1 MKQFI
6 IYDAQGKILCT
17 GTCPDDHMEQ
27 QAKAGESVIEGKAD
41 DALEYIDE
49 GRVATKPSKPSI
61 NHIFDYTTKQWI
73 DPRTLQ
79 DLKAA
84 QWSVIKAARQASEYA
99 GFLWGNSTFDS
110 DSISQ
115 SRIQGAVQLAGM
127 DAAFTIDWTLANN
140 TVRTLSG
147 ADMTAVGV
155 ALGQHVAAQHAKARA
170 LRAQIEAA
178 TTAAQVAAVVW

>member
-1 MKQFI
+1 MP
-6 IYDAQGKILCT
+6 ART
-17 GTCPDDHMEQ
+17 SPE
-27 QAKAGESVIEGKAD
+27 
-41 DALEYIDE
+41 
-49 GRVATKPSKPSI
+49 
-61 NHIFDYTTKQWI
+61 HIFNYTTKQWI

-79 DLKAA
+79 DHKDAKWA
-84 QWSVIKAARQASEYA
+84 EIKASRQASEYA
-99 GFLWGNSTFDS
+99 GFTWDTSTFDS

-127 DAAFTIDWTLANN
+127 DAAFTIDWTLATNE
-140 TVRTLSG
+140 VRTLSG

-178 TTAAQVAAVVW
+178 STAAQVAAVVW